1 MAAKPN
7 VQPNCVV
14 GTSTENK
21 SNIETKSSP
30 EESGLTFLQ
39 ILLNKRK
46 YISPEKLN
54 QSSK

>member
-7 VQPNCVV
+7 VQPKCVV

-30 EESGLTFLQ
+30 EESDLTFLQ

-46 YISPEKLN
+46 YISPKKLN